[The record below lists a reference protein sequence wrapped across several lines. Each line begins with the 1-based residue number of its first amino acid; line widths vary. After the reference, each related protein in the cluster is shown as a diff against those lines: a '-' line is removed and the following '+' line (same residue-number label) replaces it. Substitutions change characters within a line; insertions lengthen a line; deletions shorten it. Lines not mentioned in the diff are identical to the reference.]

1 MPEFEIDGVFTQT
14 FPIKK
19 YNFLVC
25 NIQLHTSITLVIRLM
40 DTDNRTVHTIQREI
54 EGDEYDKWGFDDSYL
69 DKIAE
74 AEVNKVLNLVPL
86 EEIPLEEFEIL
97 AEESVVAGEPVKPV
111 RKTRAK
117 KTA

>member
-1 MPEFEIDGVFTQT
+1 MPEIEIDGVFTQT
-14 FPIKK
+14 FQIKK
-19 YNFLVC
+19 YKFFVC
-25 NIQLHTSITLVIRLM
+25 NPQLHKSITLVIGLM

-54 EGDEYDKWGFDDSYL
+54 EGEEYDKWGVDDSYL
-69 DKIAE
+69 EGLADKYVKE
-74 AEVNKVLNLVPL
+74 FLRPPVL

-97 AEESVVAGEPVKPV
+97 AEESVVAGEPVKTV

>member
-1 MPEFEIDGVFTQT
+1 MKSLDIPLDHTTIKRVTHYTTRVIVELNERATIIIELYGENCSI
-14 FPIKK
+14 PI
-19 YNFLVC
+19 
-25 NIQLHTSITLVIRLM
+25 S
-40 DTDNRTVHTIQREI
+40 TIGKVLEK
-54 EGDEYDKWGFDDSYL
+54 DEYDKWGEDDSYIESIVSAEI
-69 DKIAE
+69 DKLRTP
-74 AEVNKVLNLVPL
+74 VL